1 MKRSRS
7 HKAPRVYFWKC
18 MVTYCRTFP
27 VERRNRCKAE
37 KCKYCS
43 LTRFIYVHLKEARLL
58 DVNGLQRYAKVT
70 DMIVQILTSTYIKY
84 LNAYCPLKQC

>member
-1 MKRSRS
+1 M
-7 HKAPRVYFWKC
+7 
-18 MVTYCRTFP
+18 
-27 VERRNRCKAE
+27 CKT
-37 KCKYCS
+37 CS

>member
-1 MKRSRS
+1 M
-7 HKAPRVYFWKC
+7 
-18 MVTYCRTFP
+18 T
-27 VERRNRCKAE
+27 
-37 KCKYCS
+37 CS

-58 DVNGLQRYAKVT
+58 EVNRLQKYAKVT